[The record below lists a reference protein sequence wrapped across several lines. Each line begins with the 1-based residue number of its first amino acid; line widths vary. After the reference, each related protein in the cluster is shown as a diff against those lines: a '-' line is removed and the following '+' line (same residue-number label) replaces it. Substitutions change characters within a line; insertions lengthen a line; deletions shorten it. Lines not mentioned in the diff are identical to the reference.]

1 MMPQTNMTEWFLSSP
16 GCSEE
21 LKILQRHKCVLWLSS
36 IRIKTSRSFVLQKKS
51 YEIFLLSMSFTQV
64 NRTPTHVSA
73 FQSVF
78 FSKKKNNK
86 AVLVTDLESPA
97 LLKFPVY

>member
-1 MMPQTNMTEWFLSSP
+1 MPQTNMTEWFLSSP

-36 IRIKTSRSFVLQKKS
+36 TRIKTSRSFVLQKKS

-64 NRTPTHVSA
+64 NHTPTCFRISECI
-73 FQSVF
+73 FQQE
-78 FSKKKNNK
+78 KK
-86 AVLVTDLESPA
+86 
-97 LLKFPVY
+97 